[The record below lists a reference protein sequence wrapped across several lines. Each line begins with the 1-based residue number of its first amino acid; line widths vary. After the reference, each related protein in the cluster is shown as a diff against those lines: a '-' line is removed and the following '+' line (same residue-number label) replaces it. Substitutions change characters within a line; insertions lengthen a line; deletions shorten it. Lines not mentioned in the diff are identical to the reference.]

1 MSESKKPNQGH
12 PITRR
17 QFMEVSAA
25 SAAMMMVGHLALP
38 KNSWSADGDI
48 LRIRNYSDILVL
60 DPLNVK
66 SANEDIINGCIE
78 QKLICFKLGDEW
90 E

>member
-1 MSESKKPNQGH
+1 MSESKKPNQGR

-17 QFMEVSAA
+17 QFLEVSAA

-48 LRIRNYSDILVL
+48 LRIRNYSDILI
-60 DPLNVK
+60 
-66 SANEDIINGCIE
+66 S
-78 QKLICFKLGDEW
+78 
-90 E
+90 